1 MLSYKKKRKL
11 ENLSNVDR
19 SNIYVPF
26 WLVLR
31 MIKIEAVIRSTKFHL
46 VQHALADIGILTF
59 SAYDIKLA
67 GLHRGHSTVGGRP
80 GSFKASDLIA
90 KTNIVVLCHDREK
103 EGIIKAIV
111 DAAKTGQRGDG
122 LISVYPIGSLT
133 KIRNGATDEQ
143 ALR

>member
-1 MLSYKKKRKL
+1 MSSYKKKRKL
-11 ENLSNVDR
+11 ENLPNVDG

-31 MIKIEAVIRSTKFHL
+31 MIKIEAVVRSTRFHL
-46 VQHALADIGILTF
+46 VQDALADIGIQTF
-59 SAYDIKLA
+59 SAFDIKLA
-67 GLHRGHSTVGGRP
+67 GLHKGHSNSGGRP

-90 KTNIVVLCHDREK
+90 KTNVVVLCNEREK
-103 EGIIKAIV
+103 DGIIKAII
-111 DAAKTGQRGDG
+111 DAAKTGQKGDG